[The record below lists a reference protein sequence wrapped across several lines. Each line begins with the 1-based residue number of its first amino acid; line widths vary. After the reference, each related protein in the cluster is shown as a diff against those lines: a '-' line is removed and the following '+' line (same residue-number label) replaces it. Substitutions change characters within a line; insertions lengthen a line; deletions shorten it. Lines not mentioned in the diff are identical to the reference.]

1 MGKSRVSRRFLSFAT
16 TSRTDSEET
25 AIGHEWDHV
34 HDVMVVARQDG
45 DTLSTLPVP
54 NANGLVVGGG
64 QDPGM
69 LVVEVD

>member
-1 MGKSRVSRRFLSFAT
+1 MGHK
-16 TSRTDSEET
+16 
-25 AIGHEWDHV
+25 WDHV
-34 HDVMVVARQDG
+34 HDVVVVARQDG